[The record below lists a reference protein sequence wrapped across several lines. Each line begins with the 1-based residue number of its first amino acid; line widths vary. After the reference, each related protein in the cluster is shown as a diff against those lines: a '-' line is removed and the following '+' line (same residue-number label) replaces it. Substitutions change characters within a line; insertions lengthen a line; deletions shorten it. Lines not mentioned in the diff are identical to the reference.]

1 MREPS
6 VLFAAVALVLAFALA
21 AFAPQIF
28 NDGDTWWHLAAGR
41 WILTH
46 RAVPTHDVFSF
57 TFAGTPWNAQEWLA
71 EVLMAGAFAVMGWS
85 GLHLL
90 FGLAFGATAAL
101 LAAALRQRMD
111 TLPALLTALVGL
123 ACVSGSLLARPHL
136 LALPFLVLW
145 TTGLVAAR
153 ERRAAPPIWLVLVM
167 LVWANLH
174 GSFAFGL
181 ALAAALGVEAV
192 LENRAAAKPWL
203 IFLCASVIVVLINPQ
218 GLNGLLFPIRLLL
231 LPGIAYIGEWA
242 PANLTSLSP
251 FVLSL
256 LAMVY
261 VLATRKVRLPP
272 IRALL
277 ILGLVYLG
285 LAHLRHQMLFGV
297 TAPLLAAP
305 SLGKIWPPRSREL
318 PVWPA
323 STALA
328 LVALLAIARPMLP
341 DIRSEDPVTPVAAL
355 LHVPQD
361 LRAKPVLNAY
371 EYGGYLIFNGVK
383 VFVDSRAEMYP
394 ATFFA
399 TYGQLQAGDRATLTD
414 ALTRW
419 QIGWT
424 VFPSNSLT
432 ARLLDHLPGWR
443 RLYADTNSVVH
454 VRDQAFRASP

>member
-6 VLFAAVALVLAFALA
+6 ALIAAVALLLAFAVA

-71 EVLMAGAFAVMGWS
+71 EVLMAGAFALMGWS

-90 FGLAFGATAAL
+90 FGLTFGVTAAL
-101 LAAALRQRMD
+101 LASALRQRMD

-123 ACVSGSLLARPHL
+123 ACISGSLLARPHV
-136 LALPFLVLW
+136 LALPLLALW

-153 ERRAAPPIWLVLVM
+153 ERCTAPPLWLVLVM
-167 LVWANLH
+167 LAWANLH

-181 ALAAALGVEAV
+181 ALAAALGMEAV

-231 LPGIAYIGEWA
+231 LPGVEYIGEWA
-242 PANLTSLSP
+242 PADLTHPSP
-251 FVLSL
+251 FIASL

-261 VLATRKVRLPP
+261 VLATGKVRLPP

-285 LAHLRHQMLFGV
+285 LTHVRHQMLFGV

-305 SLGKIWPPRSREL
+305 SLGKVWPPRPREF
-318 PVWPA
+318 PIWPA
-323 STALA
+323 STAFA
-328 LVALLAIARPMLP
+328 LVALLAIVRPILADM
-341 DIRSEDPVTPVAAL
+341 RFEDPVTPVAAL
-355 LHVPQD
+355 MHVPRD

-371 EYGGYLIFNGVK
+371 AYGGYLIFSGVK
-383 VFVDSRAEMYP
+383 VFVDSRADVYP
-394 ATFFA
+394 PGFFA
-399 TYGQLQAGDRATLTD
+399 AYSRLEAGDRATLTD
-414 ALTRW
+414 ALARW
-419 QIGWT
+419 RIGWT
-424 VFPSNSLT
+424 MFPSNSPT
-432 ARLLDHLPGWR
+432 ARLLDQMPGWR
-443 RLYADTNSVVH
+443 RLYANTNAVVH
-454 VRDQAFRASP
+454 VRDQGLRQ